1 MKKFVVAGTAAV
13 LLAALA
19 LGSMSLAQE
28 SVEVTMESVTGS
40 EGPFQIGAA
49 TLTAVDGQTQVVINI
64 EPSPEGADVE
74 QPVHIHD
81 GSCSE
86 LGTVV
91 YPLSNVVDGSSTT
104 TVDATLES
112 LRTGDFAVN
121 VHKSPDEAAVY
132 VSCGDVPVASIA
144 QPVPEDAQAV
154 PEDITPPSTGISGF
168 SQEQSSFSF
177 MVGLAATMAMFGI
190 ASIGFG
196 YAMVRIR
203 R

>member
-1 MKKFVVAGTAAV
+1 MKKLVVAGTAAV

-144 QPVPEDAQAV
+144 QPVPED
-154 PEDITPPSTGISGF
+154 ITPPSTGISGF

>member
-1 MKKFVVAGTAAV
+1 MKKLVVAGTAAV

-64 EPSPEGADVE
+64 EPSPEGADIE
-74 QPVHIHD
+74 QPVHIHA

-144 QPVPEDAQAV
+144 QPVPED
-154 PEDITPPSTGISGF
+154 ITPPSTGISGF

-177 MVGLAATMAMFGI
+177 MIALAATMAMFGI

>member
-112 LRTGDFAVN
+112 LRIGDFAVN

-144 QPVPEDAQAV
+144 QPVPED
-154 PEDITPPSTGISGF
+154 ITPPSTGISGF

-177 MVGLAATMAMFGI
+177 MIALAATMAMFGI

>member
-144 QPVPEDAQAV
+144 QPVPED
-154 PEDITPPSTGISGF
+154 ITPPSTGISGF

>member
-28 SVEVTMESVTGS
+28 SVDVTMESVTGS

-144 QPVPEDAQAV
+144 QPVPED
-154 PEDITPPSTGISGF
+154 ITPPSTGMSGF

-177 MVGLAATMAMFGI
+177 MIALAATMAMFGI

>member
-1 MKKFVVAGTAAV
+1 MKKLIVAGTAAV

-144 QPVPEDAQAV
+144 QPVPED
-154 PEDITPPSTGISGF
+154 ITPPSTGISGF

-177 MVGLAATMAMFGI
+177 MIALAATMAMFGI